1 MLDGFDRRSSSAAH
15 GALEGYPSPQPL
27 GELHREPS
35 STAEDLG
42 AALREL
48 ALSGHRVLAAVR
60 GARLHD
66 DELSVAR
73 RILHELDAALRLA
86 PRAPSCTMAD
96 DGSWFELGA
105 ERVDL
110 SRRCSV
116 RRILAALIQER
127 QAGTSRALDVHELFE
142 LGWPGERIPYE
153 SQVRRVYTAIWT
165 LRRLGLDALL
175 LTREGGYLLDP
186 KQSIAFEA

>member
-1 MLDGFDRRSSSAAH
+1 
-15 GALEGYPSPQPL
+15 
-27 GELHREPS
+27 
-35 STAEDLG
+35 
-42 AALREL
+42 
-48 ALSGHRVLAAVR
+48 
-60 GARLHD
+60 
-66 DELSVAR
+66 
-73 RILHELDAALRLA
+73 
-86 PRAPSCTMAD
+86 MAD
-96 DGSWFELGA
+96 DGTWFSIGA
-105 ERVDL
+105 DRVDL

-127 QAGTSRALDVHELFE
+127 QAGANRTLDVHELFE

-186 KQSIAFEA
+186 KQSIAFED